1 MGLEERLA
9 PSGVER
15 IRDII
20 RLLRGENGSPWDRVL
35 TEHSMMSC
43 LLEETYELA
52 EGIEK
57 NDIENIVEEIGDDLV
72 SIVEIKNTDWD
83 NIKIE
88 NIRRNVK
95 RQARQ
100 IWGYIE
106 YQTDSREVS
115 VSPGIIFPNIPKDPE
130 RLKLIESLFD
140 HECVQVVWESESI
153 DEVRTRMMNKPKSE

>member
-1 MGLEERLA
+1 VRIMGHEPAILKKGKRFHKRVQIKWVITAGGLIKTEENVPKLDNKKGRA
-9 PSGVER
+9 
-15 IRDII
+15 DIF
-20 RLLRGENGSPWDRVL
+20 
-35 TEHSMMSC
+35 
-43 LLEETYELA
+43 
-52 EGIEK
+52 
-57 NDIENIVEEIGDDLV
+57 VEEIEDNLV

-83 NIKIE
+83 KIKIE

-106 YQTDSREVS
+106 FQTDSREVS

-140 HECVQVVWESESI
+140 QECVQVVWESESL
-153 DEVRTRMMNKPKSE
+153 DEVRKRMMNKPKSE

>member
-1 MGLEERLA
+1 MRIMGQEPAILKKGKRFHKRVQIKWVITAGGLIKTEENVPKLDNKKGRA
-9 PSGVER
+9 
-15 IRDII
+15 DIF
-20 RLLRGENGSPWDRVL
+20 
-35 TEHSMMSC
+35 
-43 LLEETYELA
+43 
-52 EGIEK
+52 
-57 NDIENIVEEIGDDLV
+57 VEEIEDNLV

-83 NIKIE
+83 KIKIE

-106 YQTDSREVS
+106 FQTDSREVS

-140 HECVQVVWESESI
+140 KECVQVVWESESL
-153 DEVRTRMMNKPKSE
+153 DEVRKRMMNKPKSE